1 MAPSPEQLGD
11 YVARRRNELGCS
23 LRQLAAKT
31 HSDHTT
37 ILAIERGRVKSPN
50 PLLLQR
56 LARALDVDYEDL
68 AALTGNLPPSG
79 LPTYATYLRT
89 KYPDLPDEEVERM
102 EHDFAIRLE
111 HYERQREED
120 AS

>member
-1 MAPSPEQLGD
+1 MSPTPEQLGS
-11 YVARRRNELGCS
+11 YVTRKRREAGLS
-23 LRQLAAKT
+23 LRQLATKVGVHHRSIAN
-31 HSDHTT
+31 
-37 ILAIERGRVKSPN
+37 IERGEVLAPK

-56 LARALDVDYEDL
+56 LARALNVDYEDL

-111 HYERQREED
+111 HYERQQEE